1 LDQSERKCATAENDN
16 IGALLVIWAGNG
28 GIPTGL
34 GVPLAPITL
43 VCESMAH
50 KNLCNPESRDT
61 MKTISGRF
69 AISAGCAAVI
79 LLVVGACSTHPIPT
93 ARLSK
98 SAFITAGDTN
108 VWLAATGKSVSV
120 VDVDGAVPEY
130 PQGPVE
136 LAPGP
141 HKIKLKCN
149 DNISEQ
155 DLTVAAGEIY
165 QFSVYV
171 VADDHHTEGRLQ
183 RIKPAS

>member
-1 LDQSERKCATAENDN
+1 
-16 IGALLVIWAGNG
+16 
-28 GIPTGL
+28 
-34 GVPLAPITL
+34 
-43 VCESMAH
+43 
-50 KNLCNPESRDT
+50 

-69 AISAGCAAVI
+69 AISAVGAVAA
-79 LLVVGACSTHPIPT
+79 LLLITACSTHPIPT

-120 VDVDGAVPEY
+120 VDVDGTAPQY
-130 PQGPVE
+130 PQGPIE
-136 LAPGP
+136 LSPGP

-155 DLTVAAGEIY
+155 DLTVAAGEVY

-171 VADDHHTEGRLQ
+171 VPDDHHVEGRLQ
-183 RIKPAS
+183 RIKPAN